1 MRSVIDTLDEASL
14 SNLNRTDNITLN
26 TNDTISFYRNFR
38 WYNRFDNAMTT
49 SNYYSRD
56 TITYKVELLDSIDNS
71 RLEILD
77 SFTVLRCVPSGT
89 PSFLGVSNPFK
100 KTFYIISNILNGKKG
115 YVKLSVL
122 MNGDGVYNQARLTSL
137 GINLS
142 SLLTLPSKATY
153 RETFGVGLNKS
164 NIEVNTDK
172 IILIPNP
179 SKNNFIIK
187 FYKLDIDNNYTI
199 SIIDIN
205 GLIYQNFK
213 SKKLDINNDLNLTI
227 KESGVYFVSI
237 SNNTGV
243 ISRKKIV
250 IEN

>member
-1 MRSVIDTLDEASL
+1 
-14 SNLNRTDNITLN
+14 
-26 TNDTISFYRNFR
+26 
-38 WYNRFDNAMTT
+38 
-49 SNYYSRD
+49 
-56 TITYKVELLDSIDNS
+56 
-71 RLEILD
+71 
-77 SFTVLRCVPSGT
+77 
-89 PSFLGVSNPFK
+89 
-100 KTFYIISNILNGKKG
+100 
-115 YVKLSVL
+115 

-237 SNNTGV
+237 SDNTGV
-243 ISRKKIV
+243 ISRKKL
-250 IEN
+250 